1 MVKVTTTTITMTLY
15 LLMQLLVLSYL
26 LVTALS
32 DRS

>member
-1 MVKVTTTTITMTLY
+1 MVKVTTTITMTLY

-32 DRS
+32 NRL

>member
-1 MVKVTTTTITMTLY
+1 MVKVTTTVTMTLY

-32 DRS
+32 DRL

>member
-1 MVKVTTTTITMTLY
+1 MVKVTTTVTMTLY

-32 DRS
+32 NRL

>member
-1 MVKVTTTTITMTLY
+1 MVKVTTTITMTLY

-32 DRS
+32 DRL